1 MQDLEMYVG
10 LGGVTVCEDWEVYV
24 GLGIV
29 GLVEDLGYIGSCFCS
44 SDTEC
49 RWESETGITFPYLN
63 ANESEG
69 GIMNYPQS
77 CMIHYP
83 VR

>member
-1 MQDLEMYVG
+1 M
-10 LGGVTVCEDWEVYV
+10 YV

-29 GLVEDLGYIGSCFCS
+29 GLVEDLGYVGSCLCC

-49 RWESETGITFPYLN
+49 RRESETGIAFRYLN

-69 GIMNYPQS
+69 GIMNYAWVKRAGDQFKQ
-77 CMIHYP
+77 
-83 VR
+83 

>member
-1 MQDLEMYVG
+1 M
-10 LGGVTVCEDWEVYV
+10 YV

-29 GLVEDLGYIGSCFCS
+29 VKDLGYVGSCLYS
-44 SDTEC
+44 LGTEC
-49 RWESETGITFPYLN
+49 RRESETGITFPYLN

-69 GIMNYPQS
+69 GIMNYSQS
-77 CMIHYP
+77 CNIHYP